1 MNLNNNAC
9 KYTNVYSR
17 GKNGD
22 FKIVDTHMGIPQRI
36 KEKRKDKRIILS
48 QVGIGLV

>member
-1 MNLNNNAC
+1 MDMNVNSNAC

-22 FKIVDTHMGIPQRI
+22 FKIVDIHMGIPQRI
-36 KEKRKDKRIILS
+36 KEKRKIK
-48 QVGIGLV
+48 Q